1 LHYADGQ
8 TKIVSTEQVAS
19 EQVFFCCLPKIRDVY
34 KTETF
39 MKYHAIFQTYHS
51 FCCLQYSIC
60 RHILAISKAK
70 IIITDAVLWKKKK

>member
-39 MKYHAIFQTYHS
+39 MKYHAISQTYLLL
-51 FCCLQYSIC
+51 FTVQYMQTHTC
-60 RHILAISKAK
+60 HFKG
-70 IIITDAVLWKKKK
+70 